1 MKKQLEQLLEFQRA
15 YNSTRNSKPTL
26 ISEDDYVL
34 RYKLGKEELIEYFDA
49 CKDGDLIE
57 VADAL
62 ADQLYILL
70 GTMISHGMQDV
81 IEDIFDEVH
90 RSNMSKL
97 GRPPNLIHLPTRW
110 SRSTRSRGTSRAW
123 RSPGRFRTRAQC
135 GTTHRRRQSPWSSRC
150 PWTDECAS
158 ST

>member
-34 RYKLGKEELIEYFDA
+34 RYKLLLEELVEYFDA

-97 GRPPNLIHLPTRW
+97 GEDGKPIHREDGKILKGPNYSPPNVSKYLSDNGQLEIP
-110 SRSTRSRGTSRAW
+110 
-123 RSPGRFRTRAQC
+123 F
-135 GTTHRRRQSPWSSRC
+135 
-150 PWTDECAS
+150 DEEI
-158 ST
+158 

>member
-1 MKKQLEQLLEFQRA
+1 MKKQLEQLLQFQRA
-15 YNSTRNSKPTL
+15 YNSTINSKPTL
-26 ISEDDYVL
+26 ISEDDYTL
-34 RYKLGKEELIEYFDA
+34 RYRLGKEELIEYFAA

-70 GTMISHGMQDV
+70 GTMISHGMADV

-97 GRPPNLIHLPTRW
+97 GEDGKPIHREDGKILKGPNYSPPNVSKYLADNGQLQIPL
-110 SRSTRSRGTSRAW
+110 
-123 RSPGRFRTRAQC
+123 
-135 GTTHRRRQSPWSSRC
+135 
-150 PWTDECAS
+150 DEEI
-158 ST
+158 

>member
-97 GRPPNLIHLPTRW
+97 GPDGKPLYREDGKVLKGPNYSPPNVSKYLSDNGQLEIP
-110 SRSTRSRGTSRAW
+110 
-123 RSPGRFRTRAQC
+123 F
-135 GTTHRRRQSPWSSRC
+135 
-150 PWTDECAS
+150 DEEI
-158 ST
+158 

>member
-70 GTMISHGMQDV
+70 GTMISHGMKDV

-97 GRPPNLIHLPTRW
+97 GPDGKPLYREDGKVLKGPNYSPPNVSKYLSDNGQLEIP
-110 SRSTRSRGTSRAW
+110 
-123 RSPGRFRTRAQC
+123 F
-135 GTTHRRRQSPWSSRC
+135 
-150 PWTDECAS
+150 DEEI
-158 ST
+158 

>member
-1 MKKQLEQLLEFQRA
+1 MKEQLKQLLDFQTA
-15 YNSTRNSKPTL
+15 YNSTRNFKPTL

-49 CKDGDLIE
+49 CKDGNLVE

-97 GRPPNLIHLPTRW
+97 GSDGKPIYREDGKILKGPNFSPPNIAKYLSDDGQLEIPL
-110 SRSTRSRGTSRAW
+110 
-123 RSPGRFRTRAQC
+123 
-135 GTTHRRRQSPWSSRC
+135 
-150 PWTDECAS
+150 DEKVH
-158 ST
+158 

>member
-1 MKKQLEQLLEFQRA
+1 MKKQLEQLLQFQRA
-15 YNSTRNSKPTL
+15 YNSTINSKPTL

-70 GTMISHGMQDV
+70 GTMISHGMGNV

-97 GRPPNLIHLPTRW
+97 GEDGKPIYREDGKILKGPNFSSPNLSKFL
-110 SRSTRSRGTSRAW
+110 SDNGQLELQLNAEK
-123 RSPGRFRTRAQC
+123 
-135 GTTHRRRQSPWSSRC
+135 
-150 PWTDECAS
+150 D
-158 ST
+158 

>member
-1 MKKQLEQLLEFQRA
+1 MKKQLEQLLQFQRA
-15 YNSTRNSKPTL
+15 YNSTINSKPTL
-26 ISEDDYVL
+26 ISEDDYTL
-34 RYKLGKEELIEYFDA
+34 RYRLGKEELIEYFDA

-70 GTMISHGMQDV
+70 GTMISHGMADV

-97 GRPPNLIHLPTRW
+97 GEDGKPIHREDGKVLKGPNYSPPNVSKYLADNGQLQIPL
-110 SRSTRSRGTSRAW
+110 
-123 RSPGRFRTRAQC
+123 
-135 GTTHRRRQSPWSSRC
+135 
-150 PWTDECAS
+150 DEEI
-158 ST
+158 

>member
-1 MKKQLEQLLEFQRA
+1 MKKQLNQLNQFQIA
-15 YNSTRNSKPTL
+15 YNSTRNTKPTL
-26 ISEDDYVL
+26 ISTDDYNL
-34 RYKLGKEELIEYFDA
+34 RYKLGKEELDEYLEA
-49 CKDGDLIE
+49 CNNGDIIE

-97 GRPPNLIHLPTRW
+97 GLDGKPIYREDGKVLKGPNYSPPNVSKYLLDDNQLEIT
-110 SRSTRSRGTSRAW
+110 
-123 RSPGRFRTRAQC
+123 F
-135 GTTHRRRQSPWSSRC
+135 
-150 PWTDECAS
+150 DEEV
-158 ST
+158 

>member
-49 CKDGDLIE
+49 CKDGNLVE

-81 IEDIFDEVH
+81 IEDIFNEVH

-97 GRPPNLIHLPTRW
+97 GPDGKPLYREDGKVLKGPNYSPPNVSKYLSDNGQLEIP
-110 SRSTRSRGTSRAW
+110 
-123 RSPGRFRTRAQC
+123 F
-135 GTTHRRRQSPWSSRC
+135 
-150 PWTDECAS
+150 DEEI
-158 ST
+158 